1 MVYKFEAIIQ
11 KHPGKDATFIE
22 IPFDVEE
29 ILGSKRVK
37 VKAKFDAVEYRGSII
52 KMLLSCYMI
61 GITKAIRNKIGKEVG
76 DFIIVEIEKDDEKRV
91 VELSEDFKVALEKNK
106 LAKDFYETLSYSGKR
121 KYIQW
126 ITNAKKFETRDKRI
140 NETIIRLENNIKI

>member
-1 MVYKFEAIIQ
+1 
-11 KHPGKDATFIE
+11 
-22 IPFDVEE
+22 
-29 ILGSKRVK
+29 
-37 VKAKFDAVEYRGSII
+37 
-52 KMLLSCYMI
+52 MI
-61 GITKAIRNKIGKEVG
+61 GITKAIRNKIGKEVV
-76 DFIIVEIEKDDEKRV
+76 DFIIVEIEKDDEERV

-140 NETIIRLENNIKI
+140 NETIIKLENNIKI